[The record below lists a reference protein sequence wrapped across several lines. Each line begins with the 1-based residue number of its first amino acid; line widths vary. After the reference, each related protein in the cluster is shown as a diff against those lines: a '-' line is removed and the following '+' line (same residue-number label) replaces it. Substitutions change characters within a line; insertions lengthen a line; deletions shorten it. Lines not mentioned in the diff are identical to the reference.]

1 MTAQQELFTYFKTQL
16 NAYDGQLP
24 PKGTQYPFYYLA
36 DTRQQFGSAKSND
49 YGYVTLIVHIWHNNE
64 KERGTL
70 SEMMDN
76 VMNVSGNLKETSNYK
91 WSLIRNETEQQIM
104 ADNTTT
110 PPLMHGWSSLR
121 FSYSKKGQN

>member
-24 PKGTQYPFYYLA
+24 PQGTPYPFYYLA

-49 YGYVTLIVHIWHNNE
+49 YGYVTLVVHVWHNNY
-64 KERGTL
+64 KQRGTV
-70 SEMMDN
+70 SVMMN
-76 VMNVSGNLKETSNYK
+76 NIIGMAGSLKETSTYT
-91 WSLIRNETEQQIM
+91 WSLIRNETEQQIL
-104 ADNTTT
+104 ADNTTN

-121 FSYSKKGQN
+121 FSYSKKG

>member
-24 PKGTQYPFYYLA
+24 PKGTTYPFYYLA
-36 DTRQQFGSAKSND
+36 DTRQQLGSAKSHD
-49 YGYVTLIVHIWHNNE
+49 YGYVTLVIHVWHNDW
-64 KERGTL
+64 KQRGTVSL
-70 SEMMDN
+70 MMN
-76 VMNVSGNLKETSNYK
+76 NIIGMAGTLEETSTYK
-91 WSLIRNETEQQIM
+91 WSLIRNETEQQIL

-121 FSYSKKGQN
+121 FFYSKKG

>member
-24 PKGTQYPFYYLA
+24 PQGTQYPFYYLA

-49 YGYVTLIVHIWHNNE
+49 YGYVTLVVHVWHNDD
-64 KERGTL
+64 KQRGTV
-70 SEMMDN
+70 SVMMN
-76 VMNVSGNLKETSNYK
+76 NIIGMAGSLKETSTYK
-91 WSLIRNETEQQIM
+91 WSLIRNETEQQIL
-104 ADNTTT
+104 ADNTTN

-121 FSYSKKGQN
+121 FSYSKKG

>member
-24 PKGTQYPFYYLA
+24 PKGTTYPFYYLA
-36 DTRQQFGSAKSND
+36 DTRQQFGSAKSHD
-49 YGYVTLIVHIWHNNE
+49 YGYVTLVVHVWHNDW
-64 KERGTL
+64 KQRGTVSL
-70 SEMMDN
+70 MMN
-76 VMNVSGNLKETSNYK
+76 NIIGMAGTLEETSTYK
-91 WSLIRNETEQQIM
+91 WSLIRNETEQQIL

-121 FSYSKKGQN
+121 FFYSKKG

>member
-24 PKGTQYPFYYLA
+24 PKGTTYPFYYLA
-36 DTRQQFGSAKSND
+36 DTRQQLGSAKSHD
-49 YGYVTLIVHIWHNNE
+49 YGYVTLVVHVWHNDW
-64 KERGTL
+64 KQRGTVSL
-70 SEMMDN
+70 MMN
-76 VMNVSGNLKETSNYK
+76 NIIGMAGTLEETSTYK
-91 WSLIRNETEQQIM
+91 WSLIRNETEQQIL

-121 FSYSKKGQN
+121 FFYSKKG